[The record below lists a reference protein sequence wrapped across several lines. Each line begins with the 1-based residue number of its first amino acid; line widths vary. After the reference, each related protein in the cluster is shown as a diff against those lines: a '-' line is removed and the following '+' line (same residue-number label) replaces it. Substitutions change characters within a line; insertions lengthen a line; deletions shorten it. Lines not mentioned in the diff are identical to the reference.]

1 MKLKY
6 DVGDKPLWAQLFD
19 ILLDRIVSK
28 EYNAGDKMPTDLEIM
43 QEFDVSRMTVRQ
55 AMNKL
60 INEGYIER
68 RRGKGTIVLEKEN
81 KVETILKSSFNGVLE
96 KNDIKNRRVLNVE
109 MVNAGQEIADFF
121 NITTKDKVLR
131 LVREIRIN
139 NMVVSI
145 HETFLNP
152 IVPLDEQGDY
162 SGSLYEKLLGAGYG
176 ISNVK
181 EKISASLMNQKQK
194 ELFEIKGD
202 EAMINRQRRG
212 FCHDFP
218 VEFTNSMYLSQ
229 GYELIIDLCE

>member
-109 MVNAGQEIADFF
+109 W
-121 NITTKDKVLR
+121 
-131 LVREIRIN
+131 
-139 NMVVSI
+139 
-145 HETFLNP
+145 
-152 IVPLDEQGDY
+152 
-162 SGSLYEKLLGAGYG
+162 
-176 ISNVK
+176 
-181 EKISASLMNQKQK
+181 
-194 ELFEIKGD
+194 
-202 EAMINRQRRG
+202 
-212 FCHDFP
+212 
-218 VEFTNSMYLSQ
+218 
-229 GYELIIDLCE
+229 

>member
-6 DVGDKPLWAQLFD
+6 EAGDKPLWAQLFD
-19 ILLDRIVSK
+19 ILLERIVSK
-28 EYNAGDKMPTDLEIM
+28 EYHAGDKMPTDLDIM
-43 QEFDVSRMTVRQ
+43 DEFDVSRMTVRQ

-68 RRGKGTIVLEKEN
+68 RRGKGTVVLEKEN
-81 KVETILKSSFNGVLE
+81 KIETVLKSSFNGVME
-96 KNDIKNRRVLNVE
+96 KNDIKNRRVLKVE
-109 MVNAGQEIADFF
+109 RVQADQEVANFF
-121 NITTKDKVLR
+121 NISTNDEVLR

-139 NMVVSI
+139 DTIVSI

-152 IVPLDEQGDY
+152 VVPLNETDDY
-162 SGSLYEKLLGAGYG
+162 GGSLYEKLISVGYG

-181 EKISASLMNQKQK
+181 EKISAKLMNDEHK
-194 ELFEIKGD
+194 EMFKITGD

-212 FCHDFP
+212 FCHEFP

>member
-1 MKLKY
+1 MVKKNE
-6 DVGDKPLWAQLFD
+6 VRRLFETGA
-19 ILLDRIVSK
+19 VK
-28 EYNAGDKMPTDLEIM
+28 
-43 QEFDVSRMTVRQ
+43 
-55 AMNKL
+55 
-60 INEGYIER
+60 GY
-68 RRGKGTIVLEKEN
+68 LPSDMSA
-81 KVETILKSSFNGVLE
+81 L
-96 KNDIKNRRVLNVE
+96 
-109 MVNAGQEIADFF
+109 
-121 NITTKDKVLR
+121 
-131 LVREIRIN
+131 EIRIN

-162 SGSLYEKLLGAGYG
+162 SGSLYEKLMGAGYG

>member
-1 MKLKY
+1 M
-6 DVGDKPLWAQLFD
+6 
-19 ILLDRIVSK
+19 
-28 EYNAGDKMPTDLEIM
+28 
-43 QEFDVSRMTVRQ
+43 
-55 AMNKL
+55 
-60 INEGYIER
+60 
-68 RRGKGTIVLEKEN
+68 
-81 KVETILKSSFNGVLE
+81 LE

-162 SGSLYEKLLGAGYG
+162 SGSLYEKLMGAGYG

-181 EKISASLMNQKQK
+181 EKISARLMNQKQK

>member
-6 DVGDKPLWAQLFD
+6 EAGDKPLWAQLFD
-19 ILLDRIVSK
+19 ILLERIVSK
-28 EYNAGDKMPTDLEIM
+28 EYQAGDKMPTDLDIM
-43 QEFDVSRMTVRQ
+43 DEFDVSRMTVRQ

-68 RRGKGTIVLEKEN
+68 RRGKGTVVLEKEN
-81 KVETILKSSFNGVLE
+81 KIETILKSSFNGVME
-96 KNDIKNRRVLNVE
+96 KNDIKNRHVLKVE
-109 MVNAGQEIADFF
+109 CVQADQEVADFF
-121 NITTKDKVLR
+121 NISTNDKVVR

-139 NMVVSI
+139 DTIVSI

-152 IVPLDEQGDY
+152 IVPLNETDDY
-162 SGSLYEKLLGAGYG
+162 GGSLYEKLTSVGYG

-181 EKISASLMNQKQK
+181 EKISAKLMNDEHK
-194 ELFEIKGD
+194 EMFKITGD

-229 GYELIIDLCE
+229 GYELIINLCE

>member
-6 DVGDKPLWAQLFD
+6 DVGDKPLWAQLFY

-162 SGSLYEKLLGAGYG
+162 SGSLYEKLPDG
-176 ISNVK
+176 I
-181 EKISASLMNQKQK
+181 
-194 ELFEIKGD
+194 
-202 EAMINRQRRG
+202 
-212 FCHDFP
+212 
-218 VEFTNSMYLSQ
+218 
-229 GYELIIDLCE
+229 

>member
-6 DVGDKPLWAQLFD
+6 EVGDKPLWAQLFD
-19 ILLDRIVSK
+19 ILLERIVSK
-28 EYNAGDKMPTDLEIM
+28 EYHSGDKMPTDLEIM

-68 RRGKGTIVLEKEN
+68 RRGKGTLVLEKEN
-81 KVETILKSSFNGVLE
+81 KVGTILKSSFNGVME
-96 KNDIKNRRVLNVE
+96 KNDIKNRRVLKVE
-109 MVNAGQEIADFF
+109 MVDVDQEIADFF

-131 LVREIRIN
+131 LVREIRIDSI
-139 NMVVSI
+139 VVSI

-152 IVPLDEQGDY
+152 IIKLDEFDDY
-162 SGSLYEKLLGAGYG
+162 SGSLYEKLSNAGYG

-181 EKISASLMNQKQK
+181 EKISANLMNDRQK
-194 ELFEIKGD
+194 ELFEVSDD
-202 EAMINRQRRG
+202 EAMINRQRRV

>member
-1 MKLKY
+1 MKLKH

-19 ILLDRIVSK
+19 ILLERIISK
-28 EYNAGDKMPTDLEIM
+28 EYNPGGKMPTDLEIM

-55 AMNKL
+55 AMNRL

-68 RRGKGTIVLEKEN
+68 QRGKGTIVLEKEN
-81 KVETILKSSFNGVLE
+81 KVETILKSSFNGVME
-96 KNDIKNRRVLNVE
+96 KNDIKNRRVLKVGFVRATKDVSE
-109 MVNAGQEIADFF
+109 FF
-121 NITTKDKVLR
+121 NINIGDIVLR

-139 NMVVSI
+139 NSIVSI

-152 IVPLDEQGDY
+152 VVPLNEKDDY
-162 SGSLYEKLLGAGYG
+162 SGSLYEKLTNVGYG
-176 ISNVK
+176 ISNVN
-181 EKISASLMNQKQK
+181 EKISANLMTDDQKN
-194 ELFEIKGD
+194 LFEINYD

-229 GYELIIDLCE
+229 GYELIINLCE

>member
-6 DVGDKPLWAQLFD
+6 DAGDKPLWAQLFD
-19 ILLDRIVSK
+19 ILLERIVSK
-28 EYNAGDKMPTDLEIM
+28 EYQAGEKMPTDLEIM
-43 QEFDVSRMTVRQ
+43 DEFDVSRMTVRQ
-55 AMNKL
+55 AMNRL

-81 KVETILKSSFNGVLE
+81 KVETILKSSFNGVME
-96 KNDIKNRRVLNVE
+96 KNDIKNRRVLKVE
-109 MVNAGQEIADFF
+109 RVKVDQEVADFF
-121 NITTKDKVLR
+121 NISKDDKVLR

-139 NMVVSI
+139 NTIVSI

-152 IVPLDEQGDY
+152 IVPLDETQDY
-162 SGSLYEKLLGAGYG
+162 SGSLYETLTDVGYG

-181 EKISASLMNQKQK
+181 EKISANLMNNKQK
-194 ELFEIKGD
+194 ELFEITSD